1 MKIILIL
8 TKSLNNLKVRSILKK
23 LKKLYYPEKREV
35 IKLYDSFLINRGFS
49 RNQPSSFYSIN
60 SECFQEYLY
69 LLAREMSIN
78 SMDDYSNVKHFIRKM
93 TSDLSRPKKVK
104 SRFNIFMEV
113 KKYSD
118 YLIENRNQW
127 HEDFDRIF
135 YKINSVFIELYE
147 EYHQKGELSYL
158 SHGDLH
164 NKNILIDSENEIH
177 IIDYDEVCYAPKNFD
192 LIIFIF
198 RFYKGRTKKINSET
212 LKIIL
217 DELEKENLEIKY
229 LKLYIIKVI
238 LQKKF
243 LEYSGRLSPDDI
255 LVDNWKGWYEDFLT
269 LVLHNYK

>member
-1 MKIILIL
+1 M
-8 TKSLNNLKVRSILKK
+8 KK